1 MPVKDTQ
8 GALSQTGTGAFD
20 GLPSSGFTV
29 EVVKDMEPNGGNAR
43 NGGTISTDRTSE
55 DH

>member
-8 GALSQTGTGAFD
+8 GALSQTGAGAFD
-20 GLPSSGFTV
+20 GLPSSGMTV
-29 EVVKDMEPNGGNAR
+29 EVIKDTQTGGSGSQ
-43 NGGTISTDRTSE
+43 GGTISTDRASE